1 MQKAIANVAVANH
14 TRTLFARREIST
26 SMFESSVS
34 QATLTANER
43 RRLLAMRPWRSDE
56 RRIIVRGLFGRAAI
70 AIEPA
75 IVAALFGGFGLRLLQ
90 LASDGNPDHTGLQ
103 LLAPIFVLGAATF
116 AVYAVLLLR
125 APFRALRET
134 YQPIFVVDGYVR
146 TRGRDDFSQR
156 GSNGYV
162 AVLLDDHRVVCEWP
176 TVGVGDLP
184 HRTDAALME
193 FSEYGGIHT
202 IDGRPTGVLPA
213 GFRNIGVASNRPP

>member
-1 MQKAIANVAVANH
+1 
-14 TRTLFARREIST
+14 
-26 SMFESSVS
+26 MFEPSFLRT
-34 QATLTANER
+34 TLTASDR
-43 RRLLAMRPWRSDE
+43 RQLLAMRPWRSDE
-56 RRIIVRGLFGRAAI
+56 RRIIVRGLFGRVAI

-75 IVAALFGGFGLRLLQ
+75 IVAILFSAFGLRLLR
-90 LASDGNPDHTGLQ
+90 LGTDGNPDHGGLQ
-103 LLAPIFVLGAATF
+103 LLAPIFLLGAAMF
-116 AVYAVLLLR
+116 AVYAMLLLA

-162 AVLLDDHRVVCEWP
+162 AVLLDDRRVACEWP

-184 HRTDAALME
+184 NRTDAAHME

-213 GFRNIGVASNRPP
+213 GFRNIGVRSNQPP